1 MFEVTLITP
10 LLPTYQNKVQDIV
23 QGRNNDGRSFKRC
36 DVQDAYMKVV
46 PQVCTCMCCCEPW
59 LELSWKW

>member
-23 QGRNNDGRSFKRC
+23 QGRNNGRSFKRC
-36 DVQDAYMKVV
+36 DVQDADMKVV
-46 PQVCTCMCCCEPW
+46 PQVAHACVVVNLW
-59 LELSWKW
+59 LELSCKW